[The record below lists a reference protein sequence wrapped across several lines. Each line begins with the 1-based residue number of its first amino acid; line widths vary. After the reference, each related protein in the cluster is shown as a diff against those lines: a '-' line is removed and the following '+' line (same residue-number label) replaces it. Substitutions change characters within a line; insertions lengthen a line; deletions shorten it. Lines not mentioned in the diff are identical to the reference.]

1 MIRKHAILSASSSHR
16 WLNCPPSA
24 RLEQNF
30 PDRAGVS
37 AEEGTFAHKYAEM
50 ALSKH
55 FSMISADEFDLY
67 LANAKKSQWFTK
79 SLQDYAEEY
88 IAMIIEKA
96 ESGKGDVFLEQK
108 LDFSDWVPDGFGSGD
123 AVIIYADRIEVCDL
137 KYGKNVPVLAE
148 NNSQLRLYGLGAYSA
163 FSFMDFKE
171 VQMTICQPRNG
182 GISTEAMSLQDLLAW
197 GESIKP
203 IAKQAFEGKGDTV
216 CGDWCLFCKAKVRC
230 RALADENM
238 MSQKELKDPRLLSDS
253 ELAQILAKAD
263 AVKNYVTKLKD
274 YAYNEA
280 LHGKEWSGWKLVE
293 GRANRAYSNEETI
306 ASILL
311 KHYEATDIYKP
322 KSLIGITAMESL
334 LGKKDFKKLIGDY
347 IVRPEGKPVLVPES
361 DARPALNAAENYF
374 ENLD

>member
-1 MIRKHAILSASSSHR
+1 MKHAILSASSSYR

-50 ALSKH
+50 CLCKH
-55 FSMISADEFDLY
+55 FGTASAKGFDLY
-67 LANAKKSQWFTK
+67 LTNAKKSQWFTK

-96 ESGKGDVFLEQK
+96 ESGKGEVFLEQK
-108 LDFSDWVPDGFGSGD
+108 LDFSDWVPGGFGSGD

-137 KYGKNVPVLAE
+137 KYGKNVPVSAE

-182 GISTEAMSLQDLLAW
+182 GISTEVMPLQDLLAW

-203 IAKQAFEGKGDTV
+203 IAKQAFEGKGDTA
-216 CGDWCLFCKAKVRC
+216 CGDWCLFCKAKARC

-253 ELAQILAKAD
+253 EFAQVLAKAD
-263 AVKNYVTKLKD
+263 AVKNYVTKLKE
-274 YAYNEA
+274 YAYDEA
-280 LHGKEWSGWKLVE
+280 LHGREWPGWKLVE
-293 GRANRAYSNEETI
+293 GRANRAYSNEETV

-311 KHYEATDIYKP
+311 KHYEAADIYKP

-334 LGKKDFKKLIGDY
+334 LGKKDFKALIGAY
-347 IVRPEGKPVLVPES
+347 IIRPEGKPVLVPEG

-374 ENLD
+374 EKLD